1 MHTAFFRI
9 HASPRPCFITSFK
22 VCNYSE
28 QNLNL
33 DFGSLLHLAIWDS
46 DCRERSLIKG

>member
-1 MHTAFFRI
+1 MHLKGPF
-9 HASPRPCFITSFK
+9 FITSFQ

-33 DFGSLLHLAIWDS
+33 DLGSLLHLAICDS
-46 DCRERSLIKG
+46 DCRDRSLIKG